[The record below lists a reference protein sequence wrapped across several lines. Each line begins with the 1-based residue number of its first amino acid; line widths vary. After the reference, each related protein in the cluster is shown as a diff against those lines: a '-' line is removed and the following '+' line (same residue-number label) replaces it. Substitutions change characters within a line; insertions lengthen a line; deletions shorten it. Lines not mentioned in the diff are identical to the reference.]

1 MVYEEANVA
10 MSDPTRRSDARHVS
24 GGTNSSS
31 DQIAHLA
38 EAFHTRL
45 KTTENNARHAELL
58 VDDAFQL
65 SLRLLDH
72 AFTMARRAHGVCEE
86 LQAVSSGSAD
96 DSAVLQRTLD
106 SLSALLYDVGVGC
119 SDARGSSA
127 NREDPSVVATHDVTM
142 CILDPPKGES
152 NPPESERHDRHMLVN
167 CSEPVQQENGHAGFS
182 VRSNEPRVSLLVARI
197 VQLTQ
202 RSRAAAARIF
212 DAIRH
217 RSDRRRVRAA

>member
-1 MVYEEANVA
+1 MFEASRA
-10 MSDPTRRSDARHVS
+10 DPTRRSDARHVS

-45 KTTENNARHAELL
+45 KTTENNARHAEML

-65 SLRLLDH
+65 SLRLLEH

-167 CSEPVQQENGHAGFS
+167 CSEPVQQPNGYAGFS